1 MFCRMRKQLNDKHSC
16 LEGST
21 ERSHPTASARFF
33 TLHYSLF
40 TYHSQAKATV
50 SAALPADIPPKIQK
64 QKTMKKIFAIIASA
78 MMIMGCNAQN
88 EKFKSLTVDEYEK
101 AIRDTAVVRLDVRT
115 AEEFAEGH
123 IKDALNIDVLKA
135 DFEKKAIATLPKK
148 KTIAINCRSGKR
160 SKKAAMILAA
170 KGYKIIELDEGYN
183 GWVAAGKK
191 TVKK

>member
-1 MFCRMRKQLNDKHSC
+1 
-16 LEGST
+16 
-21 ERSHPTASARFF
+21 
-33 TLHYSLF
+33 
-40 TYHSQAKATV
+40 
-50 SAALPADIPPKIQK
+50 
-64 QKTMKKIFAIIASA
+64 MKKIFAIIASA

-115 AEEFAEGH
+115 AEESAEGH
-123 IKDALNIDVLKA
+123 IKNALNIDVLKA